1 MTKDQTEW
9 RLPGLKSKLG
19 TEKGQ
24 LFFTYILYI
33 GVEMCIHHF
42 LYVWSETINL
52 LVELNSSRFSAPSP
66 DF

>member
-42 LYVWSETINL
+42 LYV
-52 LVELNSSRFSAPSP
+52 
-66 DF
+66 